1 MISLNEDEKIL
12 LRMKKHWG
20 YLIMPLIVSGFTG
33 GLLFPWFVY
42 RLLRFLTDE
51 MIITNQK
58 FYVKIGIISKEIFE
72 MPLEDMSNVA
82 YEQGLFGR
90 TLNYGTFHF
99 RSVAIAGISACEGIS
114 NPEMAKAVLE
124 RAIKQKKADQT
135 SKSAQ
140 TLPAST
146 NIVINA
152 GTISATD
159 DIKFK

>member
-1 MISLNEDEKIL
+1 MISLYEDEKII
-12 LRMKKHWG
+12 LRVKKHWG
-20 YLIMPLIVSGFTG
+20 YLIMPLIFAPVTY
-33 GLLFPWFVY
+33 GLWFAY

-58 FYVKIGIISKEIFE
+58 FYVKIGIIRKEVFE
-72 MPLEDMSNVA
+72 MPLEDVSNIS

>member
-1 MISLNEDEKIL
+1 
-12 LRMKKHWG
+12 MKKHWG
-20 YLIMPLIVSGFTG
+20 YLIVPLIVGIFTIF
-33 GLLFPWFVY
+33 LFPWFAY

-58 FYVKIGIISKEIFE
+58 FYVKIGIIRKEVFE
-72 MPLEDMSNVA
+72 MPLEEVSNVA
-82 YEQGLFGR
+82 YEQGLLGR

-114 NPEMAKAVLE
+114 NPEMSKAVLE
-124 RAIKQKKADQT
+124 NAIKQKKAEQT

-140 TLPAST
+140 TSPATT

-159 DIKFK
+159 DTKSK